1 MIQLQLFLDNRSAHA
16 VNEKIQGTNRSE
28 CHIFK
33 ETDYNLQM
41 MKFKSTKDTSRQDL
55 IFFAKA
61 NTTQ

>member
-1 MIQLQLFLDNRSAHA
+1 MIQQQLFLDNRSAHS
-16 VNEKIQGTNRSE
+16 VNEKIQGTNRSA

-41 MKFKSTKDTSRQDL
+41 MKFKSMKDTCRQDL